1 MAERIMSGTKI
12 RIRIVTQDGRPV
24 SDASVTV
31 VRSTVPFPEIAL
43 IPDAD
48 GIVDVLLPPGSF
60 TFRAHGPFAQQGEA
74 TVTRPGTEDEIVQI
88 VIR

>member
-1 MAERIMSGTKI
+1 VSGTPT
-12 RIRIVTQDGRPV
+12 RIRIVDQDGRPV
-24 SDASVTV
+24 SEATVTV

-48 GIVDVLLPPGSF
+48 GIVEVKLPPGTF
-60 TFRAHGPFAQQGEA
+60 TFQAYGPFAQQGEA
-74 TVTRPGTEDEIVQI
+74 TVTRPEAEEEVVQI